1 MAMTM
6 TDLTQPAPRRTIDAM
21 VDAVAARCAARVVDH
36 DRTGAF
42 VHENYDDLHQSGYLR
57 LVIPRAYGGDGA
69 DVATMVRAQ
78 ERLGRGDGATAMAT
92 AMLVQL
98 IGRLAEDRPWPEP
111 VFAMVCRE
119 LAQCGGLIN
128 TVVTEADLGSVSR
141 GGVPATRAEPVAGGW
156 RISGHKLFAS
166 GGPALRFLV
175 TGVTLPAD
183 AAAPNGWTANAIVR
197 ADAPGLRFADTW
209 RDSLA
214 VRTSGNDDVIFDGVF
229 VPDDWVVDR
238 RAIGVAPGRALPNAW
253 GLTVAAGY
261 LGIGQ
266 AAVDGAC
273 RYANERVPTS
283 LGQPIASLP
292 HIQQLIGEMAA
303 QIAAAR
309 SLLYDVAERW
319 ATAPAERPHLGPHIA
334 AAKYIATNAACRV
347 SELALRVAGGFGL
360 TRALPLERYFRD
372 ARAGLY
378 HPPQDD
384 LALGIIGR
392 GALAG
397 AFTDD

>member
-1 MAMTM
+1 MTM

-42 VHENYDDLHQSGYLR
+42 VHENYLDLHQSGYLR
-57 LVIPRAYGGDGA
+57 LVIPREYGGDGA

-229 VPDDWVVDR
+229 VPDDQVVDR
-238 RAIGVAPGRALPNAW
+238 RAIGA
-253 GLTVAAGY
+253 
-261 LGIGQ
+261 

-273 RYANERVPTS
+273 RYAHERVPTS

-309 SLLYDVAERW
+309 SLLYGVAERW
-319 ATAPAERPHLGPHIA
+319 ATAPAERPYLGPHIA